1 MDICFFSLV
10 QEMIDA
16 VDENDKE
23 ATREVVNTMLAEKI
37 SEETFGAPK
46 AGKGMWAAQLRIMD
60 PISGETKFV
69 YEFEQNE
76 SAVR

>member
-1 MDICFFSLV
+1 
-10 QEMIDA
+10 MIDVA
-16 VDENDKE
+16 DDEDKE
-23 ATREVVNTMLAEKI
+23 ATREVVNAMLSEKI
-37 SEETFGAPK
+37 SEETFGASK
-46 AGKGMWAAQLRIMD
+46 AGQGMWASQLRVVD